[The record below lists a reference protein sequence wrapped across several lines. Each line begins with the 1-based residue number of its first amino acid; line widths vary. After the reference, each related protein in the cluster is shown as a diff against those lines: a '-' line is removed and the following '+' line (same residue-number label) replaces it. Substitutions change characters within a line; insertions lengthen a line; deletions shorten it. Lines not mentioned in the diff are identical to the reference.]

1 MYYSMRAT
9 LSYIFFATLS
19 AALTI
24 IILYYVVTGKGERIS
39 VGWFL
44 EDTSP
49 HMWASIGI
57 GLAVSLSVVGAAMG
71 IHTTGVSI
79 VGGGVKAPRI
89 KTKNL
94 ISVIFCEAV
103 AIYGLI
109 TAIVLSG
116 MLEDFTK
123 DKLLENDALRGMNW
137 FSGYLMFGAGLS
149 VGLVNL
155 FCGIA
160 VGVVGSGAALADAA
174 NSALFVKILIV
185 EIFGSAIGL
194 FGLIVGI
201 YMTSKVKMG
210 DKL

>member
-1 MYYSMRAT
+1 MHYF
-9 LSYIFFATLS
+9 LYI
-19 AALTI
+19 
-24 IILYYVVTGKGERIS
+24 
-39 VGWFL
+39 
-44 EDTSP
+44 
-49 HMWASIGI
+49 SIYI
-57 GLAVSLSVVGAAMG
+57 YFCFRG

-79 VGGGVKAPRI
+79 IGGGVKAPRI

-116 MLEDFTK
+116 MLEKFNQ
-123 DKLLENDALRGMNW
+123 ENLAVRRQNCLA
-137 FSGYLMFGAGLS
+137 GYLMFGAGVA

-160 VGVVGSGAALADAA
+160 VGIVGSGAALSDAA

-201 YMTSKVKMG
+201 YMVSLYGNLLKM
-210 DKL
+210 LFFNAN

>member
-1 MYYSMRAT
+1 MIIGFWRIPLHICGQLLVSDLLLLCPWLVLHCKFLR
-9 LSYIFFATLS
+9 LHIGGISYVFYTRS
-19 AALTI
+19 
-24 IILYYVVTGKGERIS
+24 ERFIEIDC
-39 VGWFL
+39 FR
-44 EDTSP
+44 
-49 HMWASIGI
+49 
-57 GLAVSLSVVGAAMG
+57 G

-116 MLEDFTK
+116 MLEQFDYSEAAVK
-123 DKLLENDALRGMNW
+123 EEIRNQNW
-137 FSGYLMFGAGLS
+137 LAGYLMFGAGLA

-160 VGVVGSGAALADAA
+160 VGIVGSGAALADAA

-201 YMTSKVKMG
+201 YMVSCLKTTG
-210 DKL
+210 IYILILFFNI

>member
-1 MYYSMRAT
+1 MLGYSFLAT
-9 LSYIFFATLS
+9 LTSVS
-19 AALTI
+19 TI
-24 IILYYVVTGKGERIS
+24 LILYHVLTGKGERVS
-39 VGWFL
+39 FGWFL
-44 EDTSP
+44 SETSP
-49 HMWASIGI
+49 YMWATIGI
-57 GLAVSLSVVGAAMG
+57 SLAVSLSVVGAALG
-71 IHTTGVSI
+71 IHSTGVSI
-79 VGGGVKAPRI
+79 VGAGVKAPRI

-109 TAIVLSG
+109 TAIVLTG
-116 MLEDFTK
+116 
-123 DKLLENDALRGMNW
+123 LLEYYTPVSSAEGILIRRGNIS
-137 FSGYLMFGAGLS
+137 SGFVMFGAGLS

-174 NSALFVKILIV
+174 NPNLFVKILIV

>member
-1 MYYSMRAT
+1 MRYILGTTFAAT
-9 LSYIFFATLS
+9 ASATITVLV
-19 AALTI
+19 
-24 IILYYVVTGKGERIS
+24 LYHVFTGKGERVSIA
-39 VGWFL
+39 WFL
-44 EDTSP
+44 ENTSP
-49 HMWASIGI
+49 YMWATLGI
-57 GLAVSLSVVGAAMG
+57 GLAVALSVVGAALG

-109 TAIVLSG
+109 TAIVFSG
-116 MLEDFTK
+116 MLEEFSYAEAASK
-123 DKLLENDALRGMNW
+123 VEIRNENW
-137 FSGYLMFGAGLS
+137 FAGYLMFGAGLA

-160 VGVVGSGAALADAA
+160 VGIVGSGAALSDAA

-210 DKL
+210 NKV

>member
-1 MYYSMRAT
+1 MSLRSTLAYSYVGSMT
-9 LSYIFFATLS
+9 SVS
-19 AALTI
+19 VI
-24 IILYYVVTGKGERIS
+24 IILFYLFQGKGEKLSI
-39 VGWFL
+39 GWL
-44 EDTSP
+44 LSELSP
-49 HMWASIGI
+49 YMWASLGI
-57 GLAVSLSVVGAAMG
+57 GLSVALSVVGAALG

-79 VGGGVKAPRI
+79 IGAGVKAPRI

-109 TAIVLSG
+109 TAIVLCGTLEKHTPELMVDKIKDCNWMAGYIIFGSG
-116 MLEDFTK
+116 LC
-123 DKLLENDALRGMNW
+123 
-137 FSGYLMFGAGLS
+137 

-160 VGVVGSGAALADAA
+160 VGVVGSGAALSDAA
-174 NSALFVKILIV
+174 NSSLFVKILII

-201 YMTSKVKMG
+201 YLTSKIKMG
-210 DKL
+210 DKAC

>member
-1 MYYSMRAT
+1 MRYFLTYLFVLLVAITIPIFSMYY
-9 LSYIFFATLS
+9 LLN
-19 AALTI
+19 
-24 IILYYVVTGKGERIS
+24 GKGEQIS
-39 VGWFL
+39 FGWFL
-44 EDTSP
+44 ENTSP
-49 HMWASIGI
+49 YMWGTLGI
-57 GLAVSLSVVGAAMG
+57 AFAVAFSVVGAAMG

-116 MLEDFTK
+116 MLEKYTEPVIDLNIK
-123 DKLLENDALRGMNW
+123 QQNW
-137 FSGYLMFGAGLS
+137 MAGYVMFGAGLA

-160 VGVVGSGAALADAA
+160 VGIVGSGAALADAA
-174 NSALFVKILIV
+174 NAALFVKILIV

-210 DKL
+210 NQ

>member
-1 MYYSMRAT
+1 MAQLRSVVGYTFSGFFVAT
-9 LSYIFFATLS
+9 AVVLTLYHV
-19 AALTI
+19 L
-24 IILYYVVTGKGERIS
+24 TGKGERVS

-44 EDTSP
+44 TSTSP
-49 HMWASIGI
+49 YMWSTLGI
-57 GLAVSLSVVGAAMG
+57 GLAVSLSVVGAALG
-71 IHTTGVSI
+71 IHTTGTSI

-116 MLEDFTK
+116 ILEEFSLEVSLNNPVIML
-123 DKLLENDALRGMNW
+123 NNW
-137 FSGYLMFGAGLS
+137 SGGYIMFGAGLA

-160 VGVVGSGAALADAA
+160 VGIVGSGAALADAA

-201 YMTSKVKMG
+201 YMTSRIKMG
-210 DKL
+210 DKV

>member
-1 MYYSMRAT
+1 M
-9 LSYIFFATLS
+9 IF
-19 AALTI
+19 
-24 IILYYVVTGKGERIS
+24 R
-39 VGWFL
+39 
-44 EDTSP
+44 
-49 HMWASIGI
+49 
-57 GLAVSLSVVGAAMG
+57 G

-116 MLEDFTK
+116 MLEKFTYSEAR
-123 DKLLENDALRGMNW
+123 LNDELKNQNW
-137 FSGYLMFGAGLS
+137 LAGYLMFGAGLA

-160 VGVVGSGAALADAA
+160 VGIVGSGAALADAA

-201 YMTSKVKMG
+201 YMVS
-210 DKL
+210 

>member
-1 MYYSMRAT
+1 MRYMLGYSFLGTAVTVSSILT
-9 LSYIFFATLS
+9 LYHVL
-19 AALTI
+19 
-24 IILYYVVTGKGERIS
+24 TGKGERVS
-39 VGWFL
+39 VAWFL
-44 EDTSP
+44 TETSP
-49 HMWASIGI
+49 YMWATIGI
-57 GLAVSLSVVGAAMG
+57 SLAVALSVVGAALG

-79 VGGGVKAPRI
+79 IGGGVKAPRI

-109 TAIVLSG
+109 TAIVLTGLMDEFHIHAETPQIIIS
-116 MLEDFTK
+116 
-123 DKLLENDALRGMNW
+123 NNW
-137 FSGYLMFGAGLS
+137 MSGYVMFGAGLA

-160 VGVVGSGAALADAA
+160 VGIVGSGAALADAA
-174 NSALFVKILIV
+174 NPNLFVKILIV

-201 YMTSKVKMG
+201 YMTSRVKMG
-210 DKL
+210 DKI